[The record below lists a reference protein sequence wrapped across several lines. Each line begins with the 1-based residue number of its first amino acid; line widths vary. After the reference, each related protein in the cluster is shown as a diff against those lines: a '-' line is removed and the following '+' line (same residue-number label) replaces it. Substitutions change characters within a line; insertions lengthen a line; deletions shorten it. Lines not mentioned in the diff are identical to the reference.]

1 MRALIGGIFW
11 TANQNAFQQ
20 AYLKP
25 TLKFLIWSTPAVHLH
40 FYKELH
46 WGSGCGSV
54 GRAVA
59 SDTRGPRFESSH
71 IIYIEHSFS
80 VNCIEKTKIKLKE
93 AGNGPF
99 FKKRSS
105 VECLSSPCSTVPPS
119 VSGCPGSMQWVKV
132 NDKKFNINSE
142 INVYDELFNF
152 Y

>member
-71 IIYIEHSFS
+71 RQKFNYLLNI
-80 VNCIEKTKIKLKE
+80 
-93 AGNGPF
+93 
-99 FKKRSS
+99 
-105 VECLSSPCSTVPPS
+105 CLLSTVYWKDENKEKRGREWPILKKKKSPS
-119 VSGCPGSMQWVKV
+119 CYPFSPGKGELEEPQISILIFVK
-132 NDKKFNINSE
+132 
-142 INVYDELFNF
+142 YWL
-152 Y
+152 